1 MEYLK
6 EPNKFRLKFIIVTI
20 LMCVP
25 LFPLLVF
32 DLLAEIYH
40 HFAFP
45 VYGLPKV
52 KRSEYVLVMDRNK
65 LQYLTWYQKL
75 GCMYCGYVNGVL
87 LYLKEISGRTEKFW
101 CGIMH
106 ENKPGFKV
114 QEHQINQD
122 FAKFNDDKDFKQKY
136 QND

>member
-6 EPNKFRLKFIIVTI
+6 EPNKFRLRFIIATI
-20 LMCVP
+20 LIWIP
-25 LFPLLVF
+25 FIPLLIIDF
-32 DLLAEIYH
+32 LAEIYH

-45 VYGLPKV
+45 VYGIPKV

-106 ENKPGFKV
+106 ENKSGFKI

-122 FAKFNDDKDFKQKY
+122 FAKFNDDDDFKQKY
-136 QND
+136 QNN